1 MINDVSISE
10 LVQFGCCIF
19 QPITWDRNWIS
30 CQLSFVHYWFWMF
43 RYRTVQKSQVT
54 HVSLFCVQGVRLY
67 CSFFFFSPSPKVIL
81 NNSSSTFLKVLQSL
95 SLKIVCFSTHFVLP
109 HYFQSSVVVFL
120 FCYLC
125 VVSCLTLRDESFRH
139 KKNT

>member
-30 CQLSFVHYWFWMF
+30 CHLSFVHYWFWMF

-67 CSFFFFSPSPKVIL
+67 CSFFFLFFFPSPKVIL
-81 NNSSSTFLKVLQSL
+81 NNSSSAFLKVLQSL

-109 HYFQSSVVVFL
+109 HYFQSSVVVCFVLL
-120 FCYLC
+120 FVCCKL
-125 VVSCLTLRDESFRH
+125 L
-139 KKNT
+139 NTEGWIIQA